1 MAWVNGVVR
10 NRSRRNAGE
19 ANTDS
24 CRSRRTQR
32 AVAAV
37 AVACLLAAPAHATSQ
52 AKEYALKA
60 AFLYQFTK
68 YVTWPEAGTGPI
80 TICVLGDDPFGP
92 VLDETLAD
100 KSTQGRSIVV
110 RRIRSA
116 AAGNGCRILFVSRS
130 AQADL
135 GATLTTLGDQP
146 TLTVADTAGF
156 PSRGGMINL
165 KLVNE
170 RIKLEVNPGNAER
183 VGLKIRSELLRL
195 ADVVR

>member
-1 MAWVNGVVR
+1 MGQCRLPRAFA
-10 NRSRRNAGE
+10 AGL
-19 ANTDS
+19 
-24 CRSRRTQR
+24 
-32 AVAAV
+32 AAL
-37 AVACLLAAPAHATSQ
+37 ALLATPTQASSQ
-52 AKEYALKA
+52 AGEYALKA

-68 YVTWPEAGTGPI
+68 YVSWPAESDGPVS
-80 TICVLGDDPFGP
+80 ICVLGDDPFGS

-100 KSTQGRSIVV
+100 KSTQGRSLVA

-116 AAGNGCRILFVSRS
+116 ADGSSCRILFVSRS
-130 AQADL
+130 AQSSLAE
-135 GATLTTLGDQP
+135 TLAVLGDQP

-165 KLVNE
+165 KLEND